1 MEAICAKKNAYLTV
15 YLALSMAVLL
25 SLCLVL
31 LEGARRSGAALEA
44 ECVTEMSLNSIL
56 AEYHK
61 ELFRQY
67 NLFAIDASYGTNYS
81 SPANTER
88 HLSHYLQRNLSLEDI
103 FLSGYWYR
111 DFFSLSLKE
120 ASLTGVSILTDEE
133 GAVFRRRA
141 VEAIEADAGIALFQ
155 ELLQWMKVVEI
166 NSLEEG
172 GVEQKK
178 AEIDRQIQ
186 EYNGKEIQLP
196 DGQWKVVEIENPTQ
210 KLEENKS
217 KGILKLVIKDQ
228 EQISG
233 RSIVEEA
240 LIMDRLKKGEANSGN
255 MKAHTSKTEES
266 LFDQFLFREY
276 LMRYMGYYGA
286 GKEESA
292 LLYQLEYLIAGKEND
307 TENLRGVANRLLA
320 LREAANTLYLFSDS
334 EKSMEAELVAGVI
347 ATLLT
352 VPEITELLKVS
363 ILLGW
368 AYAESLYDVQ
378 VLLEGGKIPL
388 IKDDATWHY
397 GLQGALEAGI
407 AHGNS
412 EETTGLSYEDY
423 LRIFLMCTNTDK
435 LTGRAMNLVE
445 ADIRQTLGN
454 ADFRL
459 DGCFDKIET
468 YICVESAYG
477 YQYELARQKSY

>member
-1 MEAICAKKNAYLTV
+1 
-15 YLALSMAVLL
+15 
-25 SLCLVL
+25 
-31 LEGARRSGAALEA
+31 
-44 ECVTEMSLNSIL
+44 
-56 AEYHK
+56 
-61 ELFRQY
+61 
-67 NLFAIDASYGTNYS
+67 
-81 SPANTER
+81 
-88 HLSHYLQRNLSLEDI
+88 
-103 FLSGYWYR
+103 
-111 DFFSLSLKE
+111 
-120 ASLTGVSILTDEE
+120 
-133 GAVFRRRA
+133 
-141 VEAIEADAGIALFQ
+141 
-155 ELLQWMKVVEI
+155 
-166 NSLEEG
+166 
-172 GVEQKK
+172 
-178 AEIDRQIQ
+178 
-186 EYNGKEIQLP
+186 
-196 DGQWKVVEIENPTQ
+196 
-210 KLEENKS
+210 
-217 KGILKLVIKDQ
+217 
-228 EQISG
+228 
-233 RSIVEEA
+233 
-240 LIMDRLKKGEANSGN
+240 MDRLKKGEANSGN